1 MAHLIAPGVWSDGV
15 RAQTVPTPTGRER
28 VVADGGMGFLPLLL
42 AAVPAVASAV
52 PGIVSL
58 FKKDKGR
65 DPSQAEI
72 QALVAQLEAQRRQA
86 EEERKQLL
94 MLGGLGLLGVLLI
107 SVGLSRRRGSDA
119 APAPIM
125 SPVVTASPPV
135 NNSTPASSPAKN
147 GRRRRRRT

>member
-1 MAHLIAPGVWSDGV
+1 MAHLIAPGVWSDGT
-15 RAQTVPTPTGRER
+15 RSQTVPTPTGRER

-52 PGIVSL
+52 PSIVSL

-72 QALVAQLEAQRRQA
+72 QALVAQLEAQRREA
-86 EEERKQLL
+86 EEERKKLIL
-94 MLGGLGLLGVLLI
+94 FGGLGLLGVLLI

-125 SPVVTASPPV
+125 SPVVMASPV
-135 NNSTPASSPAKN
+135 TSTAAAPSPAKN
-147 GRRRRRRT
+147 GRRRRRRS

>member
-15 RAQTVPTPTGRER
+15 RSQTVPTPTGRER

-52 PGIVSL
+52 PSIVSL

-94 MLGGLGLLGVLLI
+94 LLGGLGLLGVLLI
-107 SVGLSRRRGSDA
+107 SVGVSRRRGSDA
-119 APAPIM
+119 PAPTPIM

-135 NNSTPASSPAKN
+135 NNSTPAPSPAKN
-147 GRRRRRRT
+147 GRRT